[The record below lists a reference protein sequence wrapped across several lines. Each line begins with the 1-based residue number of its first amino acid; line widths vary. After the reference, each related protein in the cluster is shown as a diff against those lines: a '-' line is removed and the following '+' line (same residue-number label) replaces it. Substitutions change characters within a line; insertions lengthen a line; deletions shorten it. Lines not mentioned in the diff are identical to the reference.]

1 MKKNRIKR
9 DSKTLIF
16 TALIDSNVWKAGD
29 CIRVIKKDGYW
40 QGTNNRTLEHFQ
52 MLWSHMH
59 NENLMRL
66 DMQWNYIC

>member
-16 TALIDSNVWKAGD
+16 TALLDSNVWETGD
-29 CIRVIKKDGYW
+29 CIKVIKKDGYW

-52 MLWSHMH
+52 ILWDHMH
-59 NENLMRL
+59 DENLMRL
-66 DMQWNYIC
+66 DMQWNYI